1 MRQHHQEKQSIIIYT
16 CILDTQHVAA
26 VSLFCLCNY
35 LLLFSVN
42 RIFSPKQDFAELKHF
57 PVVVSRKESETKH
70 EGCVIGKEQNVR
82 IDLIRQQCGMI
93 QLNNFLAIKANLL
106 EQVYGVFVIVIMN
119 HISNTTVTNYCRM
132 YTSMCLQVVIS
143 RRRQAHTYTQ
153 LLSSSPQSSLSSF
166 STFHAVVNVLS
177 HCC

>member
-1 MRQHHQEKQSIIIYT
+1 MQE
-16 CILDTQHVAA
+16 
-26 VSLFCLCNY
+26 CL
-35 LLLFSVN
+35 L
-42 RIFSPKQDFAELKHF
+42 
-57 PVVVSRKESETKH
+57 
-70 EGCVIGKEQNVR
+70 
-82 IDLIRQQCGMI
+82 QQCGMI

-119 HISNTTVTNYCRM
+119 HISDTTVTNYRRM

-143 RRRQAHTYTQ
+143 RRRHIHTYTQ

-177 HCC
+177 LLLSRVKCYYSLAKQTNIWKVFEQAKTGWAKWKPSFSFMFHSL